1 MLYAVRVLEVDIS
14 HGLHVTAGGLHIP
27 CGRRLTPCV
36 ELEAAYL
43 SPVTHAASD
52 GTSAPPPLLKTADLA
67 AAAPAGQPSAARH
80 QYARAHTV
88 RAWRPDYVPGDEGP
102 PLEDLSDS
110 DEEDSPA
117 YLRFDSLYG
126 HGAAL
131 SLQHHQPL

>member
-1 MLYAVRVLEVDIS
+1 MSSWKRRTLARS
-14 HGLHVTAGGLHIP
+14 RTRPVTAHRP
-27 CGRRLTPCV
+27 R
-36 ELEAAYL
+36 
-43 SPVTHAASD
+43 
-52 GTSAPPPLLKTADLA
+52 PLLKTADQA
-67 AAAPAGQPSAARH
+67 AAAPAGQPSAVRH

-88 RAWRPDYVPGDEGP
+88 RAWAPDYVPGDEGP

>member
-1 MLYAVRVLEVDIS
+1 M
-14 HGLHVTAGGLHIP
+14 HIP

-36 ELEAAYL
+36 ELEAAYPG
-43 SPVTHAASD
+43 PVTHAASD
-52 GTSAPPPLLKTADLA
+52 GTSAPPLLKTADQA
-67 AAAPAGQPSAARH
+67 AAAPAGQPSAVRH

-131 SLQHHQPL
+131 SLLGG